1 MKLPYSPSVHT
12 TCSTPFFLPIYC
24 TGGVR
29 REKKDQI
36 GRADVVSLFMG
47 ITAPLSVILRHLICV
62 LKGKGTDREP
72 RDQD

>member
-1 MKLPYSPSVHT
+1 MKFPYSQSVHT
-12 TCSTPFFLPIYC
+12 TCSTPFFKF
-24 TGGVR
+24 TAQGGWCGR
-29 REKKDQI
+29 KRNDQI

-47 ITAPLSVILRHLICV
+47 IRVALSVILRHLICV